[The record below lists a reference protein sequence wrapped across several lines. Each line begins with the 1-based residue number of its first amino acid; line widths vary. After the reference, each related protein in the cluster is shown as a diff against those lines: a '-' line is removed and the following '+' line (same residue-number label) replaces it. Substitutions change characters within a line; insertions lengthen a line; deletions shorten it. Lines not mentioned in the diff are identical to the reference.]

1 MDFAFV
7 SWKYP
12 ADCWINQLDFEIKLT
27 LKICGEKART
37 VIGLHERITSQLK
50 LIVAVCSD
58 TTLSPTHRIEMLPS
72 CKHLHEFRNTLRVLF
87 ENVVFQKCDEST
99 WNALDLVINNL
110 IKLKSRGVP
119 PSSHHQ
125 VFNHFV
131 SCFSGFACALCGALS
146 VMRGK
151 KFEEIKSGVS

>member
-1 MDFAFV
+1 MM
-7 SWKYP
+7 
-12 ADCWINQLDFEIKLT
+12 LT
-27 LKICGEKART
+27 LKICGEEART

-58 TTLSPTHRIEMLPS
+58 TTLSPTHRIAMLPS

-87 ENVVFQKCDEST
+87 ENVNFQKCDEST
-99 WNALDLVINNL
+99 WNAFDLVINNL
-110 IKLKSRGVP
+110 IKRKQVGVP
-119 PSSHHQ
+119 PSSHQ
-125 VFNHFV
+125 VFDNFV

-151 KFEEIKSGVS
+151 KFEEIK